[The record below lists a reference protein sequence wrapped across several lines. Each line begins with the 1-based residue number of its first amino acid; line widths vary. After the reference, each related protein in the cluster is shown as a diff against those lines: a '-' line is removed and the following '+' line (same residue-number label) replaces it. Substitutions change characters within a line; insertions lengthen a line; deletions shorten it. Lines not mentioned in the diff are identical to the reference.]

1 MAQDTQIND
10 FKNHLSFERQLSKNT
25 AQAYG
30 RDVAQF
36 FAFCRQNNAEPQ
48 KSSPELLDAY
58 VYDLKTKTLAPSS
71 VFRKMESVKSYFKFL
86 LAEGLIKEDPSRFL
100 LSPRLIKKIP
110 LQMTPQEME
119 RLLTFPPKT
128 FCDWRTYAIVHLLYA
143 SGLRASELTRLQLEN
158 VNTKEGW
165 LLAFGKGR
173 KQRFVPIHKQACAVL
188 EQYLSVRQAH
198 FAGKDAA
205 SEIFVNKNGLPLS
218 RVSVWKD
225 IENLARKA
233 GLMRRIYPHLFRH
246 TFASHLLKGGAD
258 LRSLQE
264 MLGHESLATTQ
275 IYTHTNISDIKQK
288 HRSLH
293 PRAKADEN
301 IK

>member
-1 MAQDTQIND
+1 MEENTETDG

-25 AQAYG
+25 VEAYG

-36 FAFCRQNNAEPQ
+36 FSFCKQNNIAPQ
-48 KSSPELLDAY
+48 NSAPELLDAY
-58 VYDLKTKTLAPSS
+58 VYRLKTQALAPSS
-71 VFRKMESVKSYFKFL
+71 VFRKIEAVKSYFKFL
-86 LAEGLIKEDPSRFL
+86 MVEGVIKEDPSRFL

-110 LQMTPQEME
+110 QQLTPQEVE

-128 FCDWRTYAIVHLLYA
+128 FNDWRTYAIVHLLYA
-143 SGLRASELTRLQLEN
+143 TGIRVSELTRLQLES

-173 KQRFVPIHKQACAVL
+173 KQRFVPIHNQACSVL
-188 EQYLSVRQAH
+188 EQYLAQRQAH
-198 FAGKDAA
+198 FAGRDAA
-205 SEIFVNKNGLPLS
+205 SEIFVNKSGQQVS
-218 RVSVWKD
+218 RVTVWKD
-225 IENLARKA
+225 IEQLARKA
-233 GLMRRIYPHLFRH
+233 GIMRRIYPHLMRH
-246 TFASHLLKGGAD
+246 TFASHMLKGGAD

-275 IYTHTNISDIKQK
+275 IYTHTNIADIKQK

-293 PRAKADEN
+293 PRSKTE
-301 IK
+301 KE